1 MEPLHVIR
9 TETLM
14 DQSLTLQKREFNKK
28 IVTSNSQ
35 SKSVSSRVARDYFQQ
50 RTDTAGL
57 SHVLLTLQL
66 RVLVSQTFSVR
77 CSLTVEP
84 ISIPGSSQD
93 SFSP

>member
-1 MEPLHVIR
+1 
-9 TETLM
+9 M
-14 DQSLTLQKREFNKK
+14 DQSLILQKREFNKK

-35 SKSVSSRVARDYFQQ
+35 SKSVNSRVVRDYFQQ

-57 SHVLLTLQL
+57 SHVILTLQL

-84 ISIPGSSQD
+84 IFIPRSSQD